1 MDWIVSKINE
11 KFQDKYNFFKTYSVV
26 YNQQR
31 KTCCV
36 TFLYPENKFLSDD
49 DKNVL
54 AQYVAEALSLKGET
68 TVKFKKSYLDE
79 ELIIK
84 AFLNFVKNQFP
95 SILGFIDKDKI
106 SVERN
111 FAQSI
116 IKIKVDSEFLNLI
129 SEEEIKKHYGRKRT
143 KRRT

>member
-84 AFLNFVKNQFP
+84 AFLKFFNICMFFEKNTCKSNITSYNKFIHDTKHRFYVVLSYVLSKKLQIHLIWGVSC
-95 SILGFIDKDKI
+95 SI
-106 SVERN
+106 
-111 FAQSI
+111 
-116 IKIKVDSEFLNLI
+116 
-129 SEEEIKKHYGRKRT
+129 T
-143 KRRT
+143 